1 MVRPRQHRESPFSR
15 DPHPADAALRGISAW
30 ILLVVGWLGFFA
42 LSPAPVHA
50 QAVQPVPP
58 LTARIM
64 DRAVTLDRGQIQALE
79 AKLAAFEAERGAQ
92 IVVLM
97 VPTTAPED
105 IAAFAFRVADEWKIG
120 RRDVGDGVLMVVAKD
135 DRRVRIE
142 VARALEGAIPD
153 LAAFH
158 IIDRAITPAFRKG
171 DFAGGLDAGLEALMS
186 RIRGENLPLP
196 EPDAGRSDALSL
208 GDLAVFLFLGVPV
221 VGAVLVGMF
230 GRKIGALATSGVAGL
245 LAKLLVGSLL
255 LALVVGVLAF
265 IFVLALGIG
274 GGRGGGGRGGRGGGF
289 GGPIIWGGGGGGFR
303 GRGGFGSGGGGSF
316 GGGGAS
322 GRW

>member
-1 MVRPRQHRESPFSR
+1 MNRLHLRCELSFGREPS
-15 DPHPADAALRGISAW
+15 DAGLLNGRSAGW
-30 ILLVVGWLGFFA
+30 LLLVLAWLV
-42 LSPAPVHA
+42 LLPLTSTLVHA

-58 LTARIM
+58 LTARVM
-64 DRAVTLDRGQIQALE
+64 DHTGTLDATQVQTLE
-79 AKLAAFEAERGAQ
+79 ATLAQFEAERGAQ

-105 IAAFAFRVADEWKIG
+105 IAAYTFRVADEWKIG
-120 RRDVGDGVLMVVAKD
+120 RRHVGDGVLMVVAKN

-158 IIDRAITPAFRKG
+158 IIDRAITPAFREG
-171 DFAGGLDAGLEALMS
+171 DFAGGLNAGIDALMA

-196 EPDAGRSDALSL
+196 EPEVARSDALALS
-208 GDLAVFLFLGVPV
+208 DLAVFLFLGVPV
-221 VGAVLVGMF
+221 AGAVLVGML
-230 GRKIGALATSGVAGL
+230 GRKVGSLATGGVAGL
-245 LAKLLVGSLL
+245 LTKLLLGSLL
-255 LALVVGVLAF
+255 LGLVVGVLAF
-265 IFVLALGIG
+265 VFMLALGIG
-274 GGRGGGGRGGRGGGF
+274 GGGGRGGRVGGF

-303 GRGGFGSGGGGSF
+303 GGGGFSSGGGGSF

-322 GRW
+322 GGW